1 MRNPR
6 SSKTEGEKN
15 ATAENSIIQRM
26 KNLVMRSFSEVKAPS
41 IEFNFVCYRQA
52 AGSPGGDCGGVLSL
66 RFDTDCY
73 FREPLGF
80 CQVHGAYHRAV
91 HGLGIRPYYYQG
103 VFVGYLLKLPF

>member
-6 SSKTEGEKN
+6 SSKTEGKKY

-26 KNLVMRSFSEVKAPS
+26 KNFVMRSFSEVKAPC
-41 IEFNFVCYRQA
+41 IEFNFVCYRKA
-52 AGSPGGDCGGVLSL
+52 AELPGSDCGGGLSL
-66 RFDTDCY
+66 WLNSDCY

-103 VFVGYLLKLPF
+103 VFVGYLLKLPL